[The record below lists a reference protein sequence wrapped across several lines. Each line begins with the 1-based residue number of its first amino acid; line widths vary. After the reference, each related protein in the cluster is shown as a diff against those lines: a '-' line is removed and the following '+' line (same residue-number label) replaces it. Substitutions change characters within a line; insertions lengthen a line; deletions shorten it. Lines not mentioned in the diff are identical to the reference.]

1 MFVKRVQKEKGFY
14 SIRIVES
21 YRYGAHNKK
30 VAQRNIKIVG
40 QSNAEAQLQV
50 LERTAK
56 ELILLMEK
64 DRPALSLSKSK
75 SKSTPTKYK
84 DIPEAVLLRNIEEI
98 QRVNN
103 GIFDIFGDV
112 YDQIGFDHLIGN
124 TYKDGQWNN
133 ILKAM
138 VLSRISN
145 PDSKRKTA
153 QVLSRDYLLNI
164 PLEKFYRTMDRAVQ
178 CQEKAQVLVLNE
190 TTKIHGGKINVMLFD
205 VTTLYF
211 ESTEDDEL
219 RKFGFSKD
227 NKFKEVQVVL
237 SLLTT
242 EMGYPVGYKLFAGNM
257 SEGKTLIEN
266 INEVKKRFNVKDVSL
281 VADRAMFTEAN
292 LKEMESVG
300 IIYVVACKLKSL
312 DKKKKEMILTD
323 NDFIASVI
331 EEDLHWVKD
340 YTHNERRLVV
350 SYSSKRA
357 ERDKKQRE
365 RLVER
370 LLKKAKN
377 GKIKVGDLIQNNGSK
392 RFINVNNQ
400 KAEMN
405 LQKIADEARWD
416 GLHGIITNDTQESSA
431 KLLSR
436 YRQLWRIEEAFRI
449 NKKDLKMRPIYHWKK
464 ERVEAHILICYMAFA
479 LSKFTL
485 ERINRNSETP
495 IMLKNCIEELSKVE
509 SSVVKNLEGPDKNL
523 YVIPARITPVQ
534 ERIYAS
540 LAMERR
546 RTPWIL

>member
-1 MFVKRVQKEKGFY
+1 MATLLANFIIFC
-14 SIRIVES
+14 
-21 YRYGAHNKK
+21 A
-30 VAQRNIKIVG
+30 
-40 QSNAEAQLQV
+40 
-50 LERTAK
+50 
-56 ELILLMEK
+56 ILHGVTL
-64 DRPALSLSKSK
+64 KS
-75 SKSTPTKYK
+75 
-84 DIPEAVLLRNIEEI
+84 E
-98 QRVNN
+98 
-103 GIFDIFGDV
+103 
-112 YDQIGFDHLIGN
+112 
-124 TYKDGQWNN
+124 QWNF
-133 ILKAM
+133 LQQKQRFF
-138 VLSRISN
+138 LSGI
-145 PDSKRKTA
+145 A
-153 QVLSRDYLLNI
+153 
-164 PLEKFYRTMDRAVQ
+164 
-178 CQEKAQVLVLNE
+178 
-190 TTKIHGGKINVMLFD
+190 
-205 VTTLYF
+205 
-211 ESTEDDEL
+211 
-219 RKFGFSKD
+219 
-227 NKFKEVQVVL
+227 
-237 SLLTT
+237 

-509 SSVVKNLEGPDKNL
+509 S
-523 YVIPARITPVQ
+523 
-534 ERIYAS
+534 
-540 LAMERR
+540 
-546 RTPWIL
+546 